1 MKLHFSTCTNIIY
14 INDDTINPTQLHTY
28 TCFLNFPLCF
38 LGVKGRGCDSQ
49 LSSRNSLVAYSIPEA
64 RATTDET
71 RREGVS
77 QLGGANSLAVNAA
90 GAFHP
95 TPRRRHGVAP
105 ITSLI
110 QHNSAFV
117 RGKANYFFIEIPSI
131 KFETKAT

>member
-1 MKLHFSTCTNIIY
+1 MKLYFSTCTNIIY
-14 INDDTINPTQLHTY
+14 INDDTINPTQLHI
-28 TCFLNFPLCF
+28 CLLNFPLCF

-49 LSSRNSLVAYSIPEA
+49 LSCRNSLVAYSIPEA

-77 QLGGANSLAVNAA
+77 ELGGANSLAVNAA

-95 TPRRRHGVAP
+95 TPPRRRHGVAP

-110 QHNSAFV
+110 QHNSACV
-117 RGKANYFFIEIPSI
+117 QGKASDFL
-131 KFETKAT
+131 

>member
-1 MKLHFSTCTNIIY
+1 MKLYFSTCTNIIY
-14 INDDTINPTQLHTY
+14 INDDTINPTQLHI
-28 TCFLNFPLCF
+28 CLLNFPLCF

-49 LSSRNSLVAYSIPEA
+49 LLSRNSLVAYSIPEA

-71 RREGVS
+71 RHEGV
-77 QLGGANSLAVNAA
+77 GERGANSLAVNAA
-90 GAFHP
+90 GAFQP

-117 RGKANYFFIEIPSI
+117 RGKASYFLQKFPPSSL
-131 KFETKAT
+131 KLKLHHD